1 MAIFINISAAQG
13 VRACGCRVRSP
24 HMQAPE
30 PYDSA
35 DRPAPSAASA
45 RRTATADGVPI
56 DGLAPVPQLERK
68 AAALLLFTVLL
79 IVGSALYLLY
89 ARGVFEPKQSLILTA
104 DNSEGVSIGMDMT
117 FSGFPIG
124 KVDQIE
130 LAQDG
135 TVRIHVA
142 VPRKDAHWLRTS
154 SVFTLVKGL
163 VGGTTIK
170 AYSGILDDPELPGG
184 AVRAVLLGD
193 ATAELPQLMS
203 NARQL
208 LENLNMMT
216 SAGSALGGTLEQLHT
231 LSTKLNGPGGALG
244 VVLGGDD
251 EARKISITLDR
262 ANQLLARLDGMAKN
276 ADKQVFGAQGVM
288 PEVRA
293 TVQQLNAVLS
303 DVRGSL
309 KKVDAVLVEAQAVGA
324 NAKDATHNLGDLR
337 ADVEASLRKV
347 DGMLSELNRKWPFA
361 KKDAEVRLP

>member
-1 MAIFINISAAQG
+1 
-13 VRACGCRVRSP
+13 
-24 HMQAPE
+24 MQIPE
-30 PYDSA
+30 PHDSA
-35 DRPAPSAASA
+35 DRPQPGSAAPSARRMAAS
-45 RRTATADGVPI
+45 DGVPI
-56 DGLAPVPQLERK
+56 EGLEPVPHLERK
-68 AAALLLFTVLL
+68 AAALLIFTVLL

-104 DNSEGVSIGMDMT
+104 DDSEGVSIGMNMT

-124 KVDQIE
+124 KVDEIE
-130 LAQDG
+130 LAKDG

-142 VPRKDAHWLRTS
+142 VPQKDAHWLRIS

-170 AYSGILDDPELPGG
+170 AYSGVLDDPPLEHG
-184 AVRAVLLGD
+184 AVRAVLSGD

-216 SAGSALGGTLEQLHT
+216 SAGSALGSTMEQLRVLT
-231 LSTKLNGPGGALG
+231 TKLNGPSGALG
-244 VVLGGDD
+244 VMLGGDD
-251 EARKISITLDR
+251 ESKKIAVTLDR
-262 ANQLLARLDGMAKN
+262 ANQLLARLDGLAKN

-288 PEVRA
+288 PEVQA
-293 TVQQLNAVLS
+293 TVKQLNAVLA

-309 KKVDAVLVEAQAVGA
+309 KKMDAVLVEAQAVGA
-324 NAKDATHNLGDLR
+324 NVKAGTNDLGDLR

-347 DGMLSELNRKWPFA
+347 ENMLTDLNRKWPFA
-361 KKDAEVRLP
+361 KKEAEVKLP